1 MKFTAKALADYKNLK
16 KFSENAL
23 HELQTP
29 LDIIR
34 AKTEILLE
42 GNRLPN
48 DQLEKLQA
56 DYQNVN
62 RLSKINSNLLL
73 LTKIESR

>member
-29 LDIIR
+29 LAIIR
-34 AKTEILLE
+34 AKTVILLE

-48 DQLEKLQA
+48 DQLEKIQTE
-56 DYQNVN
+56 YQNVN